1 MSFVNIEY
9 GNDSSED
16 EFDFS
21 LSNDEIISICK
32 EIGDRENE
40 SMNYENR
47 DEVRGYVTQQL
58 RRIIRF
64 ALNEIR
70 KKNILSYIYLS

>member
-40 SMNYENR
+40 SSYENR
-47 DEVRGYVTQQL
+47 DEVRGYV
-58 RRIIRF
+58 
-64 ALNEIR
+64 N
-70 KKNILSYIYLS
+70 SS

>member
-1 MSFVNIEY
+1 MIADRIVFSALLDSCGIRNILFSRFLSFVNIEY

-40 SMNYENR
+40 SSYENR
-47 DEVRGYVTQQL
+47 DEVRGYV
-58 RRIIRF
+58 
-64 ALNEIR
+64 N
-70 KKNILSYIYLS
+70 SS

>member
-40 SMNYENR
+40 SYESYENR
-47 DEVRGYVTQQL
+47 DEVRGYVNSSWEGL
-58 RRIIRF
+58 
-64 ALNEIR
+64 
-70 KKNILSYIYLS
+70 